1 MITAPELLS
10 EGHDL
15 SAFHSGQPILDEWL
29 KRQARSSEGRT
40 ARTIV
45 VCEGSRVVGYYCL
58 AAGMIVREQ
67 LPSAKLRKN
76 APTEIP
82 VVILGRL
89 AVDEKFQRHGIGK
102 GLLKDAILRSLQA
115 AGTIGVRAILVH
127 PIDDKAAAFYAR
139 FGFLNSVI
147 GPETMMLPIETA
159 AAALPT

>member
-1 MITAPELLS
+1 MTTAPELLS

-15 SAFHSGQPILDEWL
+15 SDFYSGQPALDDWL
-29 KRQARSSEGRT
+29 KKQARSSEGRT

-45 VCEGSRVVGYYCL
+45 VCDGSRVVGYYCL
-58 AAGMIVREQ
+58 AAGMVARGH

-76 APTEIP
+76 APAEIP

-89 AVDEKFQRHGIGK
+89 AVDEKFQQHGIGK
-102 GLLKDAILRSLQA
+102 GLLKDAILRSLLA
-115 AGTIGVRAILVH
+115 ASTVGVRAMLVH
-127 PIDDKAAAFYAR
+127 PINDKAAAFYAR
-139 FGFLNSVI
+139 FGFLSSAI